1 MSNSR
6 QNFRFD
12 QELIDAFAKELM
24 DINKESSQSETDAE
38 VKLDAELDRQFRKQ
52 ANVKMQELKQSEES
66 FPIGVIDD

>member
-1 MSNSR
+1 
-6 QNFRFD
+6 
-12 QELIDAFAKELM
+12 M
-24 DINKESSQSETDAE
+24 DINKESSQSEADAE